1 MENTTITTV
10 EENKINTNVTMKMSL
25 GVIQSNLSMIEKSVD
40 KVVSDLKNTTYA
52 GTREDRIKMMK
63 KDRADCNKAIAA
75 LEAERKKQKKIFSK
89 PWDDFEIEVKSLVA
103 KIESAA
109 TAIDNQVKT
118 LEEERRSEVRKNIR
132 EYYDTI
138 SEPIGEFREE
148 LYQKVYDASWEN
160 VSSSMKAYK
169 DGLKKAVDDYVQGI
183 TTLNLMEAPEDIKAE
198 AIKRFKDTLDSM
210 ASVKY
215 IAEEKTRQEELRKR
229 IEEETRRK
237 LEAQKQREIEE
248 AKRKA
253 AAEERARLEAERL
266 AEEERARQEEA
277 RQRELELK
285 RMEDEKKQQAKNKPA
300 DTLHSLHSDL
310 PNGFTPAPSAFDFGL
325 LGGNSAFDDGVPADA
340 DKPTQTKDKTKVTI
354 TFDADEWPI
363 VKEYC
368 EEMQI
373 FFFVKQ

>member
-10 EENKINTNVTMKMSL
+10 EENKINTNVSMKMSL
-25 GVIQSNLSMIEKSVD
+25 GVIESNLSMIEKSVD
-40 KVVSDLKNTTYA
+40 KVVFDLKNTTYA

-63 KDRADCNKAIAA
+63 KDRADCNKAIDA
-75 LEAERKKQKKIFSK
+75 LETERKKQKKIFSK
-89 PWDDFEIEVKSLVA
+89 PWNDFEIEVKSLVA

-109 TAIDNQVKT
+109 KAIDDQVKT
-118 LEEERRSEVRKNIR
+118 LEEERRAAVRKNIR

-138 SEPIGEFREE
+138 SEPVGEFREE
-148 LYQKVYDASWEN
+148 LYQKVYDTSWEN

-183 TTLNLMEAPEDIKAE
+183 NTISLIDAPDDIKSE
-198 AIKRFKDTLDSM
+198 ALIRYKTSLDAMS
-210 ASVKY
+210 SVNY
-215 IAEEKTRQEELRKR
+215 IIAEKQKQEELRKR

-237 LEAQKQREIEE
+237 IEAQKQREIEE

-253 AAEERARLEAERL
+253 AAEERARLE
-266 AEEERARQEEA
+266 
-277 RQRELELK
+277 
-285 RMEDEKKQQAKNKPA
+285 DEKKQQAKNKPA
-300 DTLHSLHSDL
+300 GTSHSDL

-325 LGGNSAFDDGVPADA
+325 LGGNSAFDDGVPADT

-354 TFDADEWPI
+354 TFDADEWSI

-368 EEMQI
+368 EKMQI
-373 FFFVKQ
+373 FFFVNK

>member
-1 MENTTITTV
+1 MENTAIIV
-10 EENKINTNVTMKMSL
+10 EENKINTNVAMTMSL
-25 GVIQSNLSMIEKSVD
+25 GVIESNLSMIEKSVD
-40 KVVSDLKNTTYA
+40 KVVSNLKNTTYA

-63 KDRADCNKAIAA
+63 KDRADCNKAIDA
-75 LEAERKKQKKIFSK
+75 LETERKKQKKIFSR

-118 LEEERRSEVRKNIR
+118 LEEERRSEVRKSIR

-138 SEPIGEFREE
+138 SEPVGEFREE
-148 LYQKVYDASWEN
+148 LYQKVYNDSWEN

-169 DGLKKAVDDYVQGI
+169 DGLKKAVDNYVQGI
-183 TTLNLMEAPEDIKAE
+183 NTISSIDAPDDIKSE
-198 AIKRFKDTLDSM
+198 ALMRYKNSLDAM
-210 ASVKY
+210 ASVNY
-215 IAEEKTRQEELRKR
+215 IIAEKQKQEELRKR

-253 AAEERARLEAERL
+253 AVEERARLEAERR
-266 AEEERARQEEA
+266 AEEERARLEEA

-310 PNGFTPAPSAFDFGL
+310 TNGFTPAPSAFDFGL

-354 TFDADEWPI
+354 TFDADEWSI

-373 FFFVKQ
+373 FFFVNK

>member
-25 GVIQSNLSMIEKSVD
+25 GVIESNLSMIEKSVD
-40 KVVSDLKNTTYA
+40 KVVSDLKNTAYA
-52 GTREDRIKMMK
+52 GTREDKIKMMK
-63 KDRADCNKAIAA
+63 RDRADCNKAIDA
-75 LEAERKKQKKIFSK
+75 LETERKKQKKIFSR

-109 TAIDNQVKT
+109 TDIDNQVKT
-118 LEEERRSEVRKNIR
+118 LEEERRAETRKNIR
-132 EYYDTI
+132 AYYDTI
-138 SEPIGEFREE
+138 SEPVGEFREE
-148 LYQKVYDASWEN
+148 LYQKAYDTSWEN

-169 DGLKKAVDDYVQGI
+169 EGLKKAVDDYVQGI

-198 AIKRFKDTLDSM
+198 AIKRFKETLDSM

-215 IAEEKTRQEELRKR
+215 MAEEKQKQEELRKR

-253 AAEERARLEAERL
+253 AAEERARLEAERE
-266 AEEERARQEEA
+266 AEEERTRQEEA
-277 RQRELELK
+277 MQRELELK
-285 RMEDEKKQQAKNKPA
+285 RMEDEKKQLAKNKPA

-325 LGGNSAFDDGVPADA
+325 LGGNSAFDGGVPADEPA
-340 DKPTQTKDKTKVTI
+340 QTKDETKVSI
-354 TFDADEWPI
+354 TFDADEWEI

-368 EEMQI
+368 DKMQI
-373 FFFVKQ
+373 FYFVNK

>member
-1 MENTTITTV
+1 MENTAIIV

-25 GVIQSNLSMIEKSVD
+25 GVIKSNLSMIEKSVD

-75 LEAERKKQKKIFSK
+75 LETERKKQKKIFSK

-138 SEPIGEFREE
+138 SEPVGEFREE

-169 DGLKKAVDDYVQGI
+169 DGLKKAVDNYVQGI
-183 TTLNLMEAPEDIKAE
+183 NTISSIDAPDDIKSE
-198 AIKRFKDTLDSM
+198 ALMRYKNSLDAM
-210 ASVKY
+210 ASVNY
-215 IAEEKTRQEELRKR
+215 IIAEKQKQEELRKR

-253 AAEERARLEAERL
+253 AVEERARLEAERR
-266 AEEERARQEEA
+266 AEEERAR
-277 RQRELELK
+277 L
-285 RMEDEKKQQAKNKPA
+285 EDEKKQQAKNKPA

-354 TFDADEWPI
+354 TFDADEWSI

-373 FFFVKQ
+373 FFFVNK

>member
-1 MENTTITTV
+1 MENNAIIV

-25 GVIQSNLSMIEKSVD
+25 GVIKSNLSMIEKSVD

-52 GTREDRIKMMK
+52 GTREDRIKMMR

-138 SEPIGEFREE
+138 SEPVGEFREE

-210 ASVKY
+210 VSVKY
-215 IAEEKTRQEELRKR
+215 IAEEKARQEELRKR
-229 IEEETRRK
+229 IEEETKRK

-253 AAEERARLEAERL
+253 AAEERARLEAERR
-266 AEEERARQEEA
+266 AEEERTRQEEA

-300 DTLHSLHSDL
+300 DTLHSDL

-368 EEMQI
+368 EKMQI

>member
-1 MENTTITTV
+1 MENTAIIV

-25 GVIQSNLSMIEKSVD
+25 GVIKSNLSMIEKSVD

-138 SEPIGEFREE
+138 SEPVGEFREE

-169 DGLKKAVDDYVQGI
+169 DGLKKA
-183 TTLNLMEAPEDIKAE
+183 TTDMLVLFLLRQKPMYAYEMIQKMARLSDGVLQFN
-198 AIKRFKDTLDSM
+198 TL
-210 ASVKY
+210 Y
-215 IAEEKTRQEELRKR
+215 IAIYRLQEHGYISPSETVVTESNRTRVYFSITEQGSRYLDDIIAEY
-229 IEEETRRK
+229 RRVT
-237 LEAQKQREIEE
+237 QTI
-248 AKRKA
+248 
-253 AAEERARLEAERL
+253 
-266 AEEERARQEEA
+266 
-277 RQRELELK
+277 
-285 RMEDEKKQQAKNKPA
+285 D
-300 DTLHSLHSDL
+300 SLLSK
-310 PNGFTPAPSAFDFGL
+310 
-325 LGGNSAFDDGVPADA
+325 DGVLYEGDS
-340 DKPTQTKDKTKVTI
+340 V
-354 TFDADEWPI
+354 
-363 VKEYC
+363 
-368 EEMQI
+368 
-373 FFFVKQ
+373 

>member
-25 GVIQSNLSMIEKSVD
+25 GVIESNLSMIEKSVD
-40 KVVSDLKNTTYA
+40 KVVSDLKNTAYA
-52 GTREDRIKMMK
+52 GTREDKIKMMK
-63 KDRADCNKAIAA
+63 RDRADCNKAIDA
-75 LEAERKKQKKIFSK
+75 LETERKKQKKIFSR

-109 TAIDNQVKT
+109 TDIDNQVKT
-118 LEEERRSEVRKNIR
+118 LEEERRAETRKNIR
-132 EYYDTI
+132 AYYDTI
-138 SEPIGEFREE
+138 SEPVGEFREE
-148 LYQKVYDASWEN
+148 LYQKAYDTSWEN

-169 DGLKKAVDDYVQGI
+169 EGLKKAVDDYVQGI

-198 AIKRFKDTLDSM
+198 AIKRFKETLDSM

-215 IAEEKTRQEELRKR
+215 MAEEKQKQEELRKR

-253 AAEERARLEAERL
+253 AAEERARLEAERE
-266 AEEERARQEEA
+266 AEEERTRQEEA
-277 RQRELELK
+277 MQRELELK
-285 RMEDEKKQQAKNKPA
+285 RMEDEKKQLAKNKPA

-325 LGGNSAFDDGVPADA
+325 FGGNSAFDGGVPADEPA
-340 DKPTQTKDKTKVTI
+340 QTKDETKVSI
-354 TFDADEWPI
+354 TFDADEWEI

-368 EEMQI
+368 DKMQI
-373 FFFVKQ
+373 FYFVNK

>member
-25 GVIQSNLSMIEKSVD
+25 GVIESNLSMIEKSVD
-40 KVVSDLKNTTYA
+40 KVVSDLKNTAYA
-52 GTREDRIKMMK
+52 GTREDKIKMMK
-63 KDRADCNKAIAA
+63 RDRADCNKAIDA
-75 LEAERKKQKKIFSK
+75 LETERKKQKKIFSR

-109 TAIDNQVKT
+109 TDIDNQVKT
-118 LEEERRSEVRKNIR
+118 LEEERRAETRKNIR
-132 EYYDTI
+132 AYYDTI
-138 SEPIGEFREE
+138 SEPVGEFREE
-148 LYQKVYDASWEN
+148 LYQKSYDTSWEN

-169 DGLKKAVDDYVQGI
+169 EGLKKAVDDYVQGI

-198 AIKRFKDTLDSM
+198 AIKRFKETLDSM

-215 IAEEKTRQEELRKR
+215 MAEEKQKQEELRKR
-229 IEEETRRK
+229 IEEETKRK

-253 AAEERARLEAERL
+253 AAEERARLEAERE
-266 AEEERARQEEA
+266 AEEERTRQEEA
-277 RQRELELK
+277 MQRELELK
-285 RMEDEKKQQAKNKPA
+285 RMEDEKKQLAKNKPA

-325 LGGNSAFDDGVPADA
+325 LGGNSAFDGGVPADEPA
-340 DKPTQTKDKTKVTI
+340 QTKDETKVSI
-354 TFDADEWPI
+354 TFDADEWEI

-368 EEMQI
+368 DKMQI
-373 FFFVKQ
+373 FYFVNK

>member
-1 MENTTITTV
+1 MET
-10 EENKINTNVTMKMSL
+10 EW
-25 GVIQSNLSMIEKSVD
+25 Q
-40 KVVSDLKNTTYA
+40 
-52 GTREDRIKMMK
+52 RR
-63 KDRADCNKAIAA
+63 
-75 LEAERKKQKKIFSK
+75 ERKKQKKIFSK

-138 SEPIGEFREE
+138 SEPVGEFREE

-215 IAEEKTRQEELRKR
+215 IAEEKARQEELRKR
-229 IEEETRRK
+229 IEEETKRK
-237 LEAQKQREIEE
+237 LEAQKLREIEE

-253 AAEERARLEAERL
+253 AAEERARLEAERR
-266 AEEERARQEEA
+266 AEEERTRQEEA
-277 RQRELELK
+277 RQREK

-300 DTLHSLHSDL
+300 DTLHSDL

-368 EEMQI
+368 EKMQI

>member
-1 MENTTITTV
+1 MENTAIIV

-25 GVIQSNLSMIEKSVD
+25 GVIKSNLSMIEKSVD

-138 SEPIGEFREE
+138 SEPVGEFREE

-215 IAEEKTRQEELRKR
+215 IAEEKARQEKLRKR
-229 IEEETRRK
+229 IEEETKRK
-237 LEAQKQREIEE
+237 LEAQKLREIEE

-253 AAEERARLEAERL
+253 AAEERARLEAERR
-266 AEEERARQEEA
+266 AEEERTRQEEA
-277 RQRELELK
+277 RQREK

-300 DTLHSLHSDL
+300 DTLHSDL

-368 EEMQI
+368 EKMQI